1 METWIKKLYLR
12 SPSWPGLRPLLSLSL
27 AAGNDIC
34 SLLCWSGLLQGEVQN
49 VCVAMAWVEE
59 PCWVALMNHCLL
71 QVWVA
76 GDRQVA
82 AFPPSGGLVTFPG
95 ESGVAWVGLEMPG
108 P

>member
-1 METWIKKLYLR
+1 ML
-12 SPSWPGLRPLLSLSL
+12 GSLIS
-27 AAGNDIC
+27 
-34 SLLCWSGLLQGEVQN
+34 
-49 VCVAMAWVEE
+49 
-59 PCWVALMNHCLL
+59 HCLL

-95 ESGVAWVGLEMPG
+95 ESGVAWVELQMPG